1 MAYGFIESDLI
12 RYVLI
17 ERDETPETLSTVI
30 DMMCDYIVDDML
42 DESVPYYVFEK
53 RDVALERAI
62 RAYDSKDYGL
72 CLGYIDDYF
81 AV

>member
-1 MAYGFIESDLI
+1 
-12 RYVLI
+12 
-17 ERDETPETLSTVI
+17 
-30 DMMCDYIVDDML
+30 
-42 DESVPYYVFEK
+42 VFEK